1 MKRIVGVALFILSLI
16 GLAALY
22 VSGVA
27 SVSNLIARR
36 SSTIVGGETA
46 SPPDAGWVLIGE
58 SEHFAYFSRPGDTIP
73 NWVFGMHETVLS
85 QASELLGIPVPGR
98 IRYFKYASQADLH
111 NATGQRSTGVTRL
124 GDQGIEVHSTRRYH
138 PHEVAHA
145 VVHQRWYPPA
155 FLDEGLATLYGWDWD
170 IPEPDV
176 HAHAYGLL
184 QEGRLVAVETI
195 LTDWGFRRYRTYPA
209 YSVAGSF
216 VKYLL
221 DTRDQDRIRSLF
233 ELDRY
238 SRHAQIEDAFL
249 SAYGESI
256 YEAEREWRDTL
267 ASGKLSP
274 APSASVPGAGR
285 VELLLSGAALIAVVF
300 LVSAMAIIAGE
311 RLVAGLPKALRGL
324 LPRAKTDPTT
334 GVLVPRNGE
343 HLSG

>member
-1 MKRIVGVALFILSLI
+1 MKRILGVALFILSLI

-27 SVSNLIARR
+27 SVSSLIARR
-36 SSTIVGGETA
+36 SSTTVSGESAAPDPDWVPIGET
-46 SPPDAGWVLIGE
+46 
-58 SEHFAYFSRPGDTIP
+58 EHFAYFSRPGDTIP
-73 NWVFGMHETVLS
+73 RWVFEMHETVLS

-98 IRYFKYASQADLH
+98 IRYFKYASQTDMHDAI
-111 NATGQRSTGVTRL
+111 GQRTTGVTRL

-145 VVHQRWYPPA
+145 VIHQLWYPPA

-170 IPEPDV
+170 VPEPDV
-176 HAHAYGLL
+176 HAHAYGLVR
-184 QEGRLVAVETI
+184 ESRLVAVETI
-195 LTDWGFRRYRTYPA
+195 LTDWDFRRYRTYPA

-221 DTRDQDRIRSLF
+221 DTRDHERIRPLL

-238 SRHAQIEDAFL
+238 SQREEVEEAFL

-256 YEAEREWRDTL
+256 YEVEREWREVL

-274 APSASVPGAGR
+274 APSVSAPGAGR
-285 VELLLSGAALIAVVF
+285 EKLLLSGAALIAVVF
-300 LVSAMAIIAGE
+300 LVSAVTIVTGE
-311 RLVAGLPKALRGL
+311 RLVTGSLRALRGL
-324 LPRAKTDPTT
+324 CRSAKRDRTT
-334 GVLVPRNGE
+334 GSLVPRSGE
-343 HLSG
+343 HLPG

>member
-1 MKRIVGVALFILSLI
+1 
-16 GLAALY
+16 
-22 VSGVA
+22 
-27 SVSNLIARR
+27 VSNLIARR
-36 SSTIVGGETA
+36 SSTSDSSDATMPPDTGWVPIGET
-46 SPPDAGWVLIGE
+46 
-58 SEHFAYFSRPGDTIP
+58 EHFLYFSRPGDTIP
-73 NWVFGMHETVLS
+73 RWAFRMHETVLS
-85 QASELLGIPVPGR
+85 QVSELLNIPVFGR

-111 NATGQRSTGVTRL
+111 DAIGQRSTGVTRVAD
-124 GDQGIEVHSTRRYH
+124 GEVEVHTTHRYH

-145 VVHQRWYPPA
+145 VIHQRWCPPA

-170 IPEPDV
+170 VPEPDV

-195 LTDWGFRRYRTYPA
+195 LTDWDFRRYRTYPA

-221 DTRDQDRIRSLF
+221 DTRDHERIRPLL

-238 SRHAQIEDAFL
+238 SQQEEVEDAFL
-249 SAYGESI
+249 NAYGESI
-256 YEAEREWRDTL
+256 YEAEREWRDAL

-274 APSASVPGAGR
+274 APSLSAAGAGQ

-300 LVSAMAIIAGE
+300 LVSVMTIVAGE
-311 RLVAGLPKALRGL
+311 RLVTGSLRALRGL
-324 LPRAKTDPTT
+324 LHSAKTDRTT

-343 HLSG
+343 HLPG